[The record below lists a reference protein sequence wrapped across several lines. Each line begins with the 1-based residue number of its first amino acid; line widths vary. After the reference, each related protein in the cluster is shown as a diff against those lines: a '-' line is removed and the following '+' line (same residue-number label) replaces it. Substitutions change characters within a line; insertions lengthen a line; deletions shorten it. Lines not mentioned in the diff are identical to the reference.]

1 MRCKAG
7 PGDGSPPPQ
16 SDGVRWLMRFLLR
29 CQALVWEKQWAARQT
44 DVHPQGG
51 GSLSEKSHFRRA
63 FLAWPPTALLC
74 KSQVPLHVDVVR
86 PELLLSS
93 GNSVFSQ
100 AETKSRASFKGMRLR
115 GIEPV
120 LQGSQ
125 IPVGCGGG
133 DGTRVDPFPWWG
145 FEMSSPLSCSP
156 CGAARL
162 AGCAP
167 TVLSAPLPGPEE
179 ETWLFQDFTHQSGR
193 RLLDLQGTTKHI
205 PSSAQRS
212 QRPCETKPTVR
223 RSSVAGPG
231 ARRCRPMH
239 KKTKLLQALV
249 TGGRRSSP
257 GPAHGR
263 EGAT

>member
-1 MRCKAG
+1 MG
-7 PGDGSPPPQ
+7 SDGSCDSYSAAKPWYGKNGGQRDRPTSTPRVGGHFQRRAISEGLSLRGRPPPC
-16 SDGVRWLMRFLLR
+16 F
-29 CQALVWEKQWAARQT
+29 AN
-44 DVHPQGG
+44 
-51 GSLSEKSHFRRA
+51 
-63 FLAWPPTALLC
+63 
-74 KSQVPLHVDVVR
+74 LHVDVVR